1 MSTQTITLK
10 NSNKDSDMK
19 QESLSKNIL
28 RQKILR
34 NIICILLC
42 IMSIFPF
49 YIMIINATR
58 PSAEIQQGLSLI
70 PGNQFFSNI
79 SKLSEKAAGVGTPLL
94 KAMLNSLTVS
104 VPATVFAVYFST
116 MTAYGIYV
124 YNFKARRLAW
134 SFILGIMMI
143 PTQVSIIGFYK
154 FMIQLGL
161 NDSYIPL
168 IIPAVAAPATVFFMR
183 QYMKT
188 ALPLEIIDAARID
201 GSGEFHTFNTI
212 AAPLMKPAMATQAI
226 FAFIA
231 AWNNLYTPSIILS
244 SSTKYTLPM
253 FVQVLRSEQ
262 FRSDYGVIYVGLLLT
277 VLPLFVVYFALSKY
291 IIAGVALGGVKE

>member
-1 MSTQTITLK
+1 MSAQTITLN
-10 NSNKDSDMK
+10 NSNKDLDAK
-19 QESLSKNIL
+19 QESLSRNIR
-28 RQKILR
+28 RQKVFR
-34 NIICILLC
+34 NTICIILC
-42 IMSIFPF
+42 LMSIFPF

-58 PSAEIQQGLSLI
+58 ASADIQQGLSLV

-79 SKLSEKAAGVGTPLL
+79 SKLSEKAAGVGTPLA
-94 KAMLNSLTVS
+94 KAMINSLIIS
-104 VPATVFAVYFST
+104 VPATVLTVYFST

-124 YNFKARRLAW
+124 YNFKGRKLAW

-161 NDSYIPL
+161 NDTYVPL
-168 IIPAVAAPATVFFMR
+168 IIPAIAAPATVFFMR

-201 GSGEFHTFNTI
+201 GSGELHTFNTI

>member
-1 MSTQTITLK
+1 MSSQVITVKESKKSEDERL
-10 NSNKDSDMK
+10 
-19 QESLSKNIL
+19 ESLSKNIKK
-28 RQKILR
+28 QKLFR

-58 PSAEIQQGLSLI
+58 SSADIQQGLSLI
-70 PGNQFFSNI
+70 PGTMFLTNI
-79 SKLSEKAAGVGTPLL
+79 AKLSSLSAGVGTPVM
-94 KAMLNSLTVS
+94 KAMINSLTIS
-104 VPATVFAVYFST
+104 VPATLFTVYFSS
-116 MTAYGIYV
+116 MTAYGVYV
-124 YNFKARRLAW
+124 YNFKLRRIAW

-154 FMIQLGL
+154 FMIQVGL
-161 NDSYIPL
+161 NDSYLPL
-168 IIPAVAAPATVFFMR
+168 ILPAIAAPSTVFFMR

-201 GSGEFHTFNTI
+201 GSGEFYTFNTI
-212 AAPLMKPAMATQAI
+212 ATPLMKPALATQAI

-231 AWNNLYTPSIILS
+231 SWNNLYTPSIILS

-277 VLPLFVVYFALSKY
+277 VLPLFIVYFALSKY